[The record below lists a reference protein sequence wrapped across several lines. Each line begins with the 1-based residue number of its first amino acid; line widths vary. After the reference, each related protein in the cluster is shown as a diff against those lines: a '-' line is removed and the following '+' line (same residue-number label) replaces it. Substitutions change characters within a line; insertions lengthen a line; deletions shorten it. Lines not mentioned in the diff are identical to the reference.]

1 MAAPHRGEEPD
12 KVFATNR
19 QARFQYH
26 ILEVHEAGLVL
37 TGPEVKSVRDAR
49 AVMKDAFATLRNG
62 ELWLHNMHISPY
74 VHAPVSG
81 QDPERARKL
90 LLHRREIDKLER
102 LSRLEGHTLVPLRL
116 YLRNGRVK
124 CEIAVAKGKK
134 LHDKRQAAREET
146 ARREARDAMGRS
158 RKGR

>member
-12 KVFATNR
+12 RIFATNR
-19 QARFQYH
+19 QARFLYH
-26 ILEVHEAGLVL
+26 ILDRVEAGLVL

-49 AVMKDAFATLRNG
+49 AVMKDAFASVRDG

-74 VHAPVSG
+74 THAPAAG

-90 LLHRREIDKLER
+90 LLHRREIDKLDR
-102 LSRLEGHTLVPLRL
+102 LSRLEGNTLVPLRL